1 MICCST
7 LPRETSVDSGTV
19 VVVLYGDGEAT
30 VKTVKYV
37 EGWSWLDLIPTNP
50 EYETKH
56 IEGADLENCRIL
68 GRVVK
73 MFRDL

>member
-1 MICCST
+1 MT
-7 LPRETSVDSGTV
+7 DWNGN
-19 VVVLYGDGEAT
+19 DEAT
-30 VKTVKYV
+30 VKTVRYA
-37 EGWSWLDLIPTNP
+37 EGSQQLDLIPANP

-68 GRVVK
+68 GKVIK